1 MKIKNI
7 YLVFILSILCQ
18 CKKSENNHFDEKIVN
33 EKILTRDQ
41 VVSNDIIFK
50 VTDVTKK
57 VSDSLD
63 ISPLS
68 QIGIVVNGKEYEIS
82 KVPGEGGIIEK
93 SDFMNNNVPAT
104 AISACSSWWAGSGDW
119 FYVIQEANKVIV
131 YKGWDGEGNE
141 DNIGKNWEIAKEIKL
156 K

>member
-1 MKIKNI
+1 MKMKYI
-7 YLVFILSILCQ
+7 YLFFILSIICQ
-18 CKKSENNHFDEKIVN
+18 CKKAENNDFDEKVVN
-33 EKILTRDQ
+33 EKILIRDQ
-41 VVSNDIIFK
+41 DVSNNIIFK

-68 QIGIVVNGKEYEIS
+68 KIDIVVNDKEYEIS

-93 SDFMNNNVPAT
+93 SDFIKNNVPAT
-104 AISACSSWWAGSGDW
+104 AISACNSWWAGSGDW
-119 FYVIQEANKVIV
+119 FYAIKQENKVIV

-141 DNIGKNWEIAKEIKL
+141 DNKGKNWEIAKEIKL